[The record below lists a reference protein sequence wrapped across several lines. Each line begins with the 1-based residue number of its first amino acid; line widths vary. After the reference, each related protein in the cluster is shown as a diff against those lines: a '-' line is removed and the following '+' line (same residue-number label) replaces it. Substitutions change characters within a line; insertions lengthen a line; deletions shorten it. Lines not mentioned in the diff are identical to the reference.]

1 MPVLAVW
8 VHEHHETWEVVV
20 VVENPVQPRRAQANE
35 GLLQLGQALRGLD
48 CFDNEDLQIW
58 QEEISR
64 FEEVDKE
71 LLALQELL
79 PQRQRHLAELDA
91 AFGLSQ
97 YFPLMMRKFAS
108 KDAELQSILDAKLRK
123 KREQY
128 RAVYE

>member
-1 MPVLAVW
+1 MNTSA
-8 VHEHHETWEVVV
+8 E
-20 VVENPVQPRRAQANE
+20 VQPRRAQANE

-79 PQRQRHLAELDA
+79 PERQRHLAELDE

-128 RAVYE
+128 RAVFE